1 MMLFAAK
8 AYVGRNRCANNFD
21 AGNVTAFTELAVP
34 SSADLPFLSDVPPA
48 DDEIAEPND
57 LPTALTPVDRAKPAS
72 RRASAGLTPA
82 PNEKRDGSRAGSLP
96 HTLGPNEFIAEPA
109 FDTIAEET
117 LTIVDEATIPEAGA
131 DPLSDDLFDDINGN
145 TIDVEAG
152 SATAGAVNDLKEV
165 EEHDHTNHSVAG
177 MIADAASRA
186 KDAVSEGLV
195 MAFGGDIE
203 RQETERSGAL
213 GEPLQ

>member
-1 MMLFAAK
+1 MLSSAK
-8 AYVGRNRCANNFD
+8 AYVGQNRCANNFD
-21 AGNVTAFTELAVP
+21 AGNMTAFTELAVP
-34 SSADLPFLSDVPPA
+34 SSADLPFPSDVPPA

-57 LPTALTPVDRAKPAS
+57 LPTALTPGDRAKPAS

-82 PNEKRDGSRAGSLP
+82 PNEKPDGSRAGSLP
-96 HTLGPNEFIAEPA
+96 HTLGPSEFIAEPT

-145 TIDVEAG
+145 PIDGDAG
-152 SATAGAVNDLKEV
+152 SAMAGLKEV

-177 MIADAASRA
+177 MSADAASRA

-203 RQETERSGAL
+203 RPETERSGAL
-213 GEPLQ
+213 GQPIQ